1 MISRRSPAR
10 HSFVRRLYRS
20 LPATLSTDERGATAA
35 LVAVGMVMMLG
46 MVALAVD
53 LGMLL
58 GARTDSQRV
67 ADAAALA
74 GAASFITAPNDTD
87 RPRQWAIEYAALNT
101 VHGTAANVLDEDVDV
116 LLDEKKVRVRVRNIT
131 ERGNAIRT
139 IFARVLG
146 WDEVNVGTVAAAEAS
161 TAEKTGLCPIPLAL
175 PDRWLDGN
183 ADAVFEGTGNNDPDR
198 YVPFEPETF
207 IENVTTQQ
215 QAFGTPG
222 DFTGYYEGNVGDII
236 EIKTASNNL
245 EEGEEASP
253 CVETESWRC
262 WFQPLATNGAELPDG
277 TGGNEMLWPWI
288 GGCLNG
294 EAAPIAIGDWV
305 HESSAGGNKQSLLHN
320 GGGRPAGE
328 FNFEEVMNFEPDL
341 VWDENRIG
349 GPCVVDQYDS
359 EATCVESGYRVRTMP
374 VIDPRTVEESGANLR
389 AQVSGLTCV
398 FLEQIGQYHVPG
410 STEITPTKGKKGNW
424 NLYIR
429 MIPCGGLG
437 AGDGDGSIVK
447 ALRLVE

>member
-1 MISRRSPAR
+1 MFSRPSPVRRSFAQQL
-10 HSFVRRLYRS
+10 FRRLSAS
-20 LPATLSTDERGATAA
+20 LPTDESGATAA
-35 LVAVGMVMMLG
+35 FVAVGIVMMLG

-74 GAASFITAPNDTD
+74 GAASFLTLPNDPD
-87 RPRQWAIEYAALNT
+87 RPRAWAIEYAAKNT

-116 LLDEKKVRVRVRNIT
+116 LMAEQKVRVRVRNIT

-161 TAEKTGLCPIPLAL
+161 TAEKTTLCPIPIAL

-183 ADAVFEGTGNNDPDR
+183 GDAVFEGTGNYDPDR

-215 QAFGTPG
+215 VAMGTPG
-222 DFTGYYEGNVGDII
+222 DFTGYYEGNIGDII
-236 EIKTASNNL
+236 EIKTASNS
-245 EEGEEASP
+245 GGDGEASP
-253 CVETESWRC
+253 CVATESWRC
-262 WFQPLATNGAELPDG
+262 WFQPLATNGAEMPDSI
-277 TGGNEMLWPWI
+277 GGNDALRPWI
-288 GGCLNG
+288 WGCPG
-294 EAAPIAIGDWV
+294 DEAAPVGIGDRV
-305 HESSAGGNKQSLLHN
+305 YESSGGGDKQTLLHKDF
-320 GGGRPAGE
+320 A
-328 FNFEEVMNFEPDL
+328 EVMNLEPDL
-341 VWDENRIG
+341 YWDSITQ
-349 GPCVVDQYDS
+349 CVFALGK
-359 EATCVESGYRVRTMP
+359 EAAGCVESGYRVRSMP
-374 VIDPRTVEESGANLR
+374 VIDPTTVTEQGASLS
-389 AQVSGLTCV
+389 AEVSGLTCV
-398 FLEQIGQYHVPG
+398 FLEQVGLEPPPYEGEGTV
-410 STEITPTKGKKGNW
+410 ITPDKAKKGNW

-429 MIPCGGLG
+429 MIPCGGIE